1 MRITNNMLSTNLL
14 RNIQSAQGKLDDL
27 QNQLSS
33 FHRVN
38 KPSDDP
44 AGVENIL
51 KLNNSISSV
60 NQWKKNADQ
69 AVSYMSTTD
78 STLGD
83 ISSMLNR
90 VKELA
95 VQGASDTSSPES
107 RKAIAVEVDQISQE
121 LQNMANTKVG
131 NKYIFGGTQTNQKPL
146 VSVDALG
153 NPTWAGNGNDIAFNV
168 GDGINLP
175 ISVKGTKLFV
185 NPGTT
190 NSDGSITQGLF
201 KTLSN
206 LRTALNGTVIPPST
220 TVGES
225 VGTTLEDIDGNL
237 DNIIAQRAD
246 LGARVNRITTLGDQ
260 LDTMTTNL
268 QKNVSGIQD
277 ADMAQTIL
285 EFQSQQNVYQAA
297 LSIGAK
303 IIQPSLVDFM
313 R

>member
-14 RNIQSAQGKLDDL
+14 RNIELAQGKMDNL

-83 ISSMLNR
+83 ISSMLSR

-95 VQGASDTSSPES
+95 VQGASDTSTLGS

-131 NKYIFGGTQTNQKPL
+131 NKYIFGGTQTNKKPL
-146 VSVDALG
+146 VSVGALG

-285 EFQSQQNVYQAA
+285 DFQSQQNVYQAA
-297 LSIGAK
+297 LSVGAK